1 MTQKKA
7 ENKKENCNS
16 VTKVESK
23 VQSVGILCSGGDA
36 PGMNCVI
43 RAVVR
48 TAIAMGIKPVGIRRG
63 WKGLLEGDFINLD
76 ASSVGN
82 IMQKGGTILQTSRC
96 KEFHDP
102 EIRKEAANIL
112 RRKKVD
118 ALIVCGGNG
127 SFNGAWL
134 LHKEQGIPVV
144 GIPGTIDNDIS
155 GTDYTV
161 GFDTAVTTAMEAVDK
176 IRDTAHS
183 HERTF
188 IIEVMG
194 RKSPAIALHVG
205 ICSGAENIVFPN
217 DNINFDD
224 IYSDIK
230 RGMDR
235 GKQSSII
242 IVAEGET
249 PGLCYEIKQKL
260 EEKYGVASHIC
271 TLGHIQRGGSPTAL
285 DRFRASRMGY
295 HSVKWLMEGEQA
307 VVTGY
312 VNGSIKMV
320 PLDECLENKKEY
332 EKPYL
337 EMIKVLAI

>member
-1 MTQKKA
+1 MTQKKCDT
-7 ENKKENCNS
+7 KKEE
-16 VTKVESK
+16 VKKETHPESK

-36 PGMNCVI
+36 PGMNGVI

-82 IMQKGGTILQTSRC
+82 VMQKGGTILQTSRC

-127 SFNGAWL
+127 SFSAAWL

-155 GTDYTV
+155 GTDYTI

-224 IYSDIK
+224 IYADIK

-295 HSVKWLMEGEQA
+295 HSVKWLMEGEMA

-320 PLDECLENKKEY
+320 PLNECLENKKEY